1 MLILIMKQNNKPTDS
16 NLFELGFTTFDGN
29 KKVYNLYEGNSMMIL
44 YTDLFRNENF
54 DEVRLVKKDDCK
66 CSRCESPMVKN
77 GSTEFNFN
85 KDIIVK
91 IQGYKC
97 SKEDKPHYEYTSKI
111 VDVDKNCNFSREIR
125 NLSVKLALI
134 DFLSYDKIGEFLEAL
149 TGIRINRETIY
160 YFTEENVDD
169 VIDEILE
176 KQELTIKKLNI
187 KPSGHYGYDEQ
198 YIFINNVLFLRMTI
212 IDNNTNLI
220 INEDIVSHED
230 FDKDTIKVFLEDSLK
245 DLEVISITTDG
256 NNVYPNIVESLG
268 AIHNRCV
275 FHVMKNLMD
284 DIRTNIRTLENR
296 INYLDAKI
304 EENENEILDLK
315 ELTKNK
321 RGKPSR
327 DDKEWNKNIKK
338 RKKLRKETTQLRNER
353 TRKKKKLGYYL
364 LFKDRI
370 SLIFKSKKI
379 KTAYNRFNKIIN
391 DKRLSEKIKTFLE
404 RIEDHL
410 PSILHHINH
419 DEIPS
424 TNNKVEGYYKITLP
438 GSKKR
443 IYRTKKGIWRRIK
456 LSQLRWTHRHV
467 LNQKGPVLEINLL
480 SI

>member
-1 MLILIMKQNNKPTDS
+1 MKQKNKPTDS

-85 KDIIVK
+85 KGIIVK

-220 INEDIVSHED
+220 INEYIVFS
-230 FDKDTIKVFLEDSLK
+230 
-245 DLEVISITTDG
+245 
-256 NNVYPNIVESLG
+256 
-268 AIHNRCV
+268 
-275 FHVMKNLMD
+275 
-284 DIRTNIRTLENR
+284 
-296 INYLDAKI
+296 
-304 EENENEILDLK
+304 
-315 ELTKNK
+315 
-321 RGKPSR
+321 
-327 DDKEWNKNIKK
+327 
-338 RKKLRKETTQLRNER
+338 
-353 TRKKKKLGYYL
+353 
-364 LFKDRI
+364 
-370 SLIFKSKKI
+370 
-379 KTAYNRFNKIIN
+379 
-391 DKRLSEKIKTFLE
+391 
-404 RIEDHL
+404 
-410 PSILHHINH
+410 
-419 DEIPS
+419 
-424 TNNKVEGYYKITLP
+424 
-438 GSKKR
+438 
-443 IYRTKKGIWRRIK
+443 
-456 LSQLRWTHRHV
+456 
-467 LNQKGPVLEINLL
+467 
-480 SI
+480 